1 MKRKMNRNYRKVE
14 VPRELSEIKNVM
26 EKIIG
31 DEKAAEIMAQ
41 IVYDK
46 QELEIDGIELIRKM
60 LEAGAE
66 PEKIRRMLGIDW
78 GLEQNDV
85 QKILEVSMK
94 PEEETDANIPI
105 SQEKDESNED
115 ADGTNYD
122 SLLKSDVLS
131 RIDDE
136 ID

>member
-1 MKRKMNRNYRKVE
+1 MNRNYRKVE
-14 VPRELSEIKNVM
+14 VPRELSEIKKVM

-31 DEKAAEIMAQ
+31 DEKAAEIMAK
-41 IVYDK
+41 IVYGK

-78 GLEQNDV
+78 GLEQNDI

-105 SQEKDESNED
+105 TQEKDESNDE
-115 ADGTNYD
+115 ADSTNFD
-122 SLLKSDVLS
+122 SLLKSNVLS
-131 RIDDE
+131 RIDNE

>member
-1 MKRKMNRNYRKVE
+1 MSRNYRKVE

-31 DEKAAEIMAQ
+31 DEKATEIMAK
-41 IVYDK
+41 IVYDR

-60 LEAGAE
+60 LEAGTE

-78 GLEQNDV
+78 GLEQNDI
-85 QKILEVSMK
+85 QKILEISMK

-105 SQEKDESNED
+105 SQEKDESDEE
-115 ADGTNYD
+115 ADGTNFD

>member
-1 MKRKMNRNYRKVE
+1 MNRNYRKVE
-14 VPRELSEIKNVM
+14 VPREFSEIKNVM
-26 EKIIG
+26 EKII
-31 DEKAAEIMAQ
+31 DEEKAAEIMAK
-41 IVYDK
+41 IVYGK

-105 SQEKDESNED
+105 TQEKDESDEE
-115 ADGTNYD
+115 ADGTNFD
-122 SLLKSDVLS
+122 SLLKSGVLS

-136 ID
+136 ND

>member
-1 MKRKMNRNYRKVE
+1 MNRNYRKVE

-26 EKIIG
+26 EKII
-31 DEKAAEIMAQ
+31 DEEKAAEIMAK

-85 QKILEVSMK
+85 QKILEISMK
-94 PEEETDANIPI
+94 PKEETDANIPI
-105 SQEKDESNED
+105 TQEKDESNDE
-115 ADGTNYD
+115 ADGTNFD
-122 SLLKSDVLS
+122 SLLKSNVLS
-131 RIDDE
+131 RIDNE

>member
-1 MKRKMNRNYRKVE
+1 MNRNYRKVE

-31 DEKAAEIMAQ
+31 DEKATEIMVK
-41 IVYDK
+41 IVYEK
-46 QELEIDGIELIRKM
+46 QELGIDGIELIRKM

-105 SQEKDESNED
+105 SQEKDESDED

>member
-1 MKRKMNRNYRKVE
+1 MNRNYRKVE

-31 DEKAAEIMAQ
+31 DEKATEIMAK
-41 IVYDK
+41 IVYGK

-78 GLEQNDV
+78 GLEQNDI
-85 QKILEVSMK
+85 QKILEISMK

-105 SQEKDESNED
+105 TQEKDESNDE
-115 ADGTNYD
+115 ADSTNFD

-131 RIDDE
+131 RIDNE

>member
-1 MKRKMNRNYRKVE
+1 
-14 VPRELSEIKNVM
+14 M

-31 DEKAAEIMAQ
+31 DEKATEIMAK
-41 IVYDK
+41 IVYDR

-78 GLEQNDV
+78 GLEQNDI
-85 QKILEVSMK
+85 QKILEISMK

-105 SQEKDESNED
+105 SQEKDESDEE
-115 ADGTNYD
+115 ADGTNFD

>member
-1 MKRKMNRNYRKVE
+1 MNKNYRKVE

-26 EKIIG
+26 EKII
-31 DEKAAEIMAQ
+31 DEEKAAEIMAK
-41 IVYDK
+41 IVYGK

-105 SQEKDESNED
+105 TQEKDESNEE
-115 ADGTNYD
+115 ADGTNFD
-122 SLLKSDVLS
+122 SLLKSNVLS
-131 RIDDE
+131 RIDNE

>member
-1 MKRKMNRNYRKVE
+1 MNRNYRKVE

-31 DEKAAEIMAQ
+31 DEKAAEIMAK
-41 IVYDK
+41 IVYGK

-66 PEKIRRMLGIDW
+66 PEKIRRMFGIDW
-78 GLEQNDV
+78 GLEQNDI

-105 SQEKDESNED
+105 SQEKDESNEE
-115 ADGTNYD
+115 ADGTNFD

-131 RIDDE
+131 RIDNE

>member
-1 MKRKMNRNYRKVE
+1 MSRNYRKVE

-31 DEKAAEIMAQ
+31 DEKATEIMAK
-41 IVYDK
+41 IVYDR

-78 GLEQNDV
+78 GLEQNDI
-85 QKILEVSMK
+85 QKILEISMK

-105 SQEKDESNED
+105 SQEKDESDEE
-115 ADGTNYD
+115 ADGTNFD

>member
-1 MKRKMNRNYRKVE
+1 MNRNYRKVE

-26 EKIIG
+26 EKII
-31 DEKAAEIMAQ
+31 DEEKAAEIMAK
-41 IVYDK
+41 IVCGK

-105 SQEKDESNED
+105 TQEKDESDEE
-115 ADGTNYD
+115 ADGTNFD
-122 SLLKSDVLS
+122 SLLKSNVLS
-131 RIDDE
+131 RIDNE

>member
-1 MKRKMNRNYRKVE
+1 MNRNYRKVE
-14 VPRELSEIKNVM
+14 VPREFSEIKNVM
-26 EKIIG
+26 EKII
-31 DEKAAEIMAQ
+31 DEEKAAEIMAK
-41 IVYDK
+41 IVYGK

-105 SQEKDESNED
+105 TQEKDESNDE
-115 ADGTNYD
+115 ADSTNFD
-122 SLLKSDVLS
+122 SLLKSNVLS
-131 RIDDE
+131 RIDNE

>member
-1 MKRKMNRNYRKVE
+1 LSRNYRKVE

-31 DEKAAEIMAQ
+31 DEKATEIMAK
-41 IVYDK
+41 IVYDR

-78 GLEQNDV
+78 GLEQNDI
-85 QKILEVSMK
+85 QKILEISMK

-105 SQEKDESNED
+105 SQEKDESDEE
-115 ADGTNYD
+115 ADGTNFD

>member
-1 MKRKMNRNYRKVE
+1 MNRNYRKVE

-26 EKIIG
+26 EKII
-31 DEKAAEIMAQ
+31 DEEKAAEIMAK

-85 QKILEVSMK
+85 QKILEISMK
-94 PEEETDANIPI
+94 PKEETDANIPI
-105 SQEKDESNED
+105 TQEKDESNDE
-115 ADGTNYD
+115 ADGTNFD
-122 SLLKSDVLS
+122 SLLKSNVLS

>member
-1 MKRKMNRNYRKVE
+1 MNRNYRKVE

-31 DEKAAEIMAQ
+31 DEKATEIMAK

-46 QELEIDGIELIRKM
+46 QELKIDGIELIRKM

-85 QKILEVSMK
+85 QILEVSMK

-105 SQEKDESNED
+105 SQEKDESDEE
-115 ADGTNYD
+115 ADGTNFD
-122 SLLKSDVLS
+122 SLLKNNVLS
-131 RIDDE
+131 RIDKE

>member
-1 MKRKMNRNYRKVE
+1 MNRNYRKVE

-31 DEKAAEIMAQ
+31 DEKATEIMVE
-41 IVYDK
+41 IVYEK
-46 QELEIDGIELIRKM
+46 QELGIDGIELIRKM

-105 SQEKDESNED
+105 SQEKDESDED